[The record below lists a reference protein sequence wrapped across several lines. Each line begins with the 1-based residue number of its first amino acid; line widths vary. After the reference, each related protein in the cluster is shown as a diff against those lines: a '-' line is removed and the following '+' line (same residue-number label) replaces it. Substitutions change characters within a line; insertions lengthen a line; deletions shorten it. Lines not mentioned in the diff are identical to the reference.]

1 MSGSGNFEFARTCDE
16 KDKCGIPN
24 VIAKYMNS
32 GTNPVVL
39 SCQKSQNLPNAVCL
53 SLRIEV
59 PVGTIVL
66 VDELTSF

>member
-32 GTNPVVL
+32 GTNLAVL

-53 SLRIEV
+53 SE
-59 PVGTIVL
+59 
-66 VDELTSF
+66 S